1 MEGHFH
7 LTQLFTKNIYTK
19 ILVIISVLF
28 LFYIYSLWY
37 KSYVQKT
44 GYGPRVVFAS
54 KRNFFTKTRGNIEGY
69 RVVLDFRKK
78 LNSSHPGFLVPKYSN
93 FIQAYEGDS
102 FISHDTVLQAQQIPI
117 QEISKIE
124 YKKINKDSS
133 FALWA
138 IQRVNSKSL
147 IPRTSLYV
155 LEPSEFELWWKPPN
169 SSNYEKLDNSEELN
183 IRIHDEVKLNGIEVT
198 EYDDNYT
205 IWILGYNG
213 ILYNYFVDKT
223 TVQENGGILKKGP
236 KILAANTPTDM
247 RYICDLTIILGDSYN
262 TGWQSLDAI
271 EGEIRG
277 LPASQKYHYF
287 FSINAVKLEY
297 LVIGIPKGDN
307 DNPIITH
314 TLPFDVNNTKIKW
327 DEGTVVF
334 RPISNY
340 GSDDSLFIISAD
352 AFGASVFTRKIDLSF
367 EKKDKS
373 SFGLNMNTQVI
384 DSIQVY
390 GFDQERAYIEG
401 VALGTNEHTDLVVS
415 DREGIIHQYQCYH
428 TKLFPNQ
435 PIKLSCI
442 IRKCIPKN
450 IFSFLKDGTF
460 DSPIKVDLRTS
471 VTHGQDVAYDSQG
484 GVWIADEHYFRKI
497 YPSLFGFWYQW
508 ALFFANQN
516 WIPVLFIFGI
526 VFNLYRA
533 GSRMKTAQILIEKQ
547 NIELKKHSQIQ
558 STFFAHISHEFR
570 TPLNLILEPLNELR
584 EKDLK
589 GNFLKQY
596 NMIEQNGNRLL
607 KLIDRLLKLSKLK
620 VGKLSLRAGHYN
632 LIPFLQGVEQAFEL
646 YAKHERISLR
656 FESNEEKIMLYFDYD
671 KLEDILYNLLANA
684 LRHTNTN
691 GKVLIKIK
699 CQPGNKYFPEGF
711 VNISIKDTGCGI
723 TKERLP
729 YIFDLY
735 YQANE
740 DKIGTGIGLA
750 LTKGLIQ
757 LHHGD
762 ISVKSELN
770 WGTQFSFNLPLG
782 KKHINKKEIIR
793 SQNSVKNNGSGIL
806 KEVDYNEEIEP
817 SLHPSKTD
825 PKSEIILLIDDQP
838 DWRNYVKEN
847 LSDQY
852 QIIEAKDGGEGYG
865 LAISNDP
872 DMIICDIN
880 LPVLDGLKLCE
891 KLKNDLRTSH
901 IPLLLLTGRA
911 DEDDEIEGFDAGAD
925 DYITKPVKLKVLK
938 ARIRNHLS
946 QSQNVIKTIKRTGS
960 IDSVIKLDSPETKE
974 FLIKFRSIID
984 ENLSSGKYFDMTILA
999 KKMGMSRKSLYRKFS
1014 KTIDMSPGDYAYEIR
1029 LQKVASLLLH
1039 SNETIEKIALN
1050 VGFSSGSHLAKR
1062 FRDRFGLSPNDYRD
1076 KN

>member
-1 MEGHFH
+1 
-7 LTQLFTKNIYTK
+7 
-19 ILVIISVLF
+19 
-28 LFYIYSLWY
+28 
-37 KSYVQKT
+37 
-44 GYGPRVVFAS
+44 
-54 KRNFFTKTRGNIEGY
+54 
-69 RVVLDFRKK
+69 
-78 LNSSHPGFLVPKYSN
+78 
-93 FIQAYEGDS
+93 
-102 FISHDTVLQAQQIPI
+102 
-117 QEISKIE
+117 
-124 YKKINKDSS
+124 
-133 FALWA
+133 
-138 IQRVNSKSL
+138 
-147 IPRTSLYV
+147 
-155 LEPSEFELWWKPPN
+155 
-169 SSNYEKLDNSEELN
+169 
-183 IRIHDEVKLNGIEVT
+183 
-198 EYDDNYT
+198 
-205 IWILGYNG
+205 
-213 ILYNYFVDKT
+213 
-223 TVQENGGILKKGP
+223 
-236 KILAANTPTDM
+236 
-247 RYICDLTIILGDSYN
+247 
-262 TGWQSLDAI
+262 
-271 EGEIRG
+271 
-277 LPASQKYHYF
+277 
-287 FSINAVKLEY
+287 
-297 LVIGIPKGDN
+297 
-307 DNPIITH
+307 
-314 TLPFDVNNTKIKW
+314 
-327 DEGTVVF
+327 
-334 RPISNY
+334 
-340 GSDDSLFIISAD
+340 
-352 AFGASVFTRKIDLSF
+352 
-367 EKKDKS
+367 
-373 SFGLNMNTQVI
+373 
-384 DSIQVY
+384 
-390 GFDQERAYIEG
+390 
-401 VALGTNEHTDLVVS
+401 
-415 DREGIIHQYQCYH
+415 
-428 TKLFPNQ
+428 
-435 PIKLSCI
+435 
-442 IRKCIPKN
+442 
-450 IFSFLKDGTF
+450 
-460 DSPIKVDLRTS
+460 
-471 VTHGQDVAYDSQG
+471 
-484 GVWIADEHYFRKI
+484 
-497 YPSLFGFWYQW
+497 
-508 ALFFANQN
+508 
-516 WIPVLFIFGI
+516 
-526 VFNLYRA
+526 
-533 GSRMKTAQILIEKQ
+533 
-547 NIELKKHSQIQ
+547 
-558 STFFAHISHEFR
+558 
-570 TPLNLILEPLNELR
+570 
-584 EKDLK
+584 
-589 GNFLKQY
+589 
-596 NMIEQNGNRLL
+596 
-607 KLIDRLLKLSKLK
+607 
-620 VGKLSLRAGHYN
+620 
-632 LIPFLQGVEQAFEL
+632 
-646 YAKHERISLR
+646 
-656 FESNEEKIMLYFDYD
+656 
-671 KLEDILYNLLANA
+671 LANA

-1029 LQKVASLLLH
+1029 LQKAASLLLH